1 MKSVAITTGM
11 FAMLLALAAPALAQ
25 KAPVVG
31 PDKRTVIDMDE
42 DVIEGV
48 LRAPD
53 AVVLVRSD
61 TRNFRSLI
69 QVRKDFR
76 KEILASGAQL

>member
-1 MKSVAITTGM
+1 MKSFAITTGM
-11 FAMLLALAAPALAQ
+11 LATLLALAAPALAQ
-25 KAPVVG
+25 KAPVAG

-42 DVIEGV
+42 DVIEGM